1 MTAGIYAIVHI
12 ASGRRYIGSSISV
25 YRRWQWHQMD
35 LRNGSHHCRKLRELW
50 QSDPRT
56 ASFQLILL
64 SECDPDDLDR
74 LEQQEIDR
82 AVAEGLCLNT
92 VTSPEG
98 KRIMDERGRRLAA

>member
-35 LRNGSHHCRKLRELW
+35 LRNGNHHCRKLRELW
-50 QSDPRT
+50 QSNPRT

-82 AVAEGLCLNT
+82 AVAERLCLNT
-92 VTSPEG
+92 MNTPEG
-98 KRIMDERGRRLAA
+98 KQIMDERGRQLAA